1 MAGAVPAVGSL
12 HWKMGGMRT
21 STYGYPA
28 AKRHARRGHRHI
40 LVWALLAI
48 VFLLTFFYL
57 GRTFEIR
64 RLRGNLS
71 ILAQQAKGA
80 LATQEELRA
89 RLALQND
96 PAMIEEEARRLLGLV
111 KPGEEKVIFIEGD

>member
-1 MAGAVPAVGSL
+1 
-12 HWKMGGMRT
+12 MRT
-21 STYGYPA
+21 NTYGYPA
-28 AKRHARRGHRHI
+28 AKRRARRGRRHI

-48 VFLLTFFYL
+48 LCLLAFLYL

-64 RLRGNLS
+64 QLRGDLS
-71 ILAQQAKGA
+71 ILAQQASEA

-89 RLALQND
+89 RLALQDD

-111 KPGEEKVIFIEGD
+111 KPGEEKVIFIKGN

>member
-1 MAGAVPAVGSL
+1 
-12 HWKMGGMRT
+12 MRT

-28 AKRHARRGHRHI
+28 AKRRARRSHRRI

-48 VFLLTFFYL
+48 LLLLSFLYL

-64 RLRGNLS
+64 RLQGDLS
-71 ILAQQAKGA
+71 TLAQQAKGA

-111 KPGEEKVIFIEGD
+111 KPGEEKVIFIEGN

>member
-1 MAGAVPAVGSL
+1 
-12 HWKMGGMRT
+12 MRT
-21 STYGYPA
+21 STYGYPV
-28 AKRHARRGHRHI
+28 AKRRARRSCRHI

-48 VFLLTFFYL
+48 LFLLTFLYL

-64 RLRGNLS
+64 RLRGDLS

-96 PAMIEEEARRLLGLV
+96 PVMIENAARRLLGLV
-111 KPGEEKVIFIEGD
+111 KPGEEKVIFIEGN

>member
-1 MAGAVPAVGSL
+1 M
-12 HWKMGGMRT
+12 
-21 STYGYPA
+21 
-28 AKRHARRGHRHI
+28 
-40 LVWALLAI
+40 
-48 VFLLTFFYL
+48 FLLTFFYL

-111 KPGEEKVIFIEGD
+111 KPGEEKVIFIKGD